1 MRHLLC
7 FLFCTLLAGCGT
19 QRKLPVVERVM
30 RDTVQVTNVKQDS
43 VFIYRDRTV
52 CDTLENSQTCL
63 KTGRSYP
70 LCLVKCHQFGR
81 KMICVGKKQ
90 ACEACV
96 KQQEVSYNTRLP
108 KRCTLLKPGNGIHGH
123 REGHILVGTRAGH
136 GLLVHPKSAFDSL
149 YGRIRKSLERGHS
162 VSLKIKEDRL

>member
-1 MRHLLC
+1 MIISI
-7 FLFCTLLAGCGT
+7 
-19 QRKLPVVERVM
+19 QRILTKGELTEGHIIIDGR
-30 RDTVQVTNVKQDS
+30 Q
-43 VFIYRDRTV
+43 I
-52 CDTLENSQTCL
+52 CDTLENSQACL

-70 LCLVKCHQFGR
+70 LCLVKCRQFGR

-96 KQQEVSYNTRLP
+96 KQQEVSYNTCLP
-108 KRCTLLKPGNGIHGH
+108 RCCTLLKPGNGIHGH
-123 REGHILVGTRAGH
+123 TEGHILVGTRGAR

-162 VSLKIKEDRL
+162 VTLEVKEDRL